1 MKKLLYDLSEFVD
14 ILTPEAEALKLAE
27 RFAKRRKE
35 KKLTQRKAAQL
46 ACVSYSSLRRFENT
60 GEISLRSLLR
70 IAYAI
75 GYIHDFEKVFPP
87 QPSPTLKRYDD
98 TAKTRL
104 WQPPLRR
111 R

>member
-14 ILTPEAEALKLAE
+14 ILTPEAEALKLAA

-75 GYIHDFEKVFPP
+75 GYIQDFEKVF
-87 QPSPTLKRYDD
+87 SATAVTDLK
-98 TAKTRL
+98 KI
-104 WQPPLRR
+104 
-111 R
+111 

>member
-1 MKKLLYDLSEFVD
+1 MKKLLYDLSEFAD

-75 GYIHDFEKVFPP
+75 GYIP
-87 QPSPTLKRYDD
+87 QKRVCDSRRYGED
-98 TAKTRL
+98 KGG
-104 WQPPLRR
+104 LRAI
-111 R
+111 